1 MIESRNFAKVRYE
14 LFLAKR
20 YAFSRRSQNFITI
33 ISVISTLGI
42 MVGVAALICVLSVFN
57 GFSKVVTDILVSF
70 DPHIRITAVQDT
82 TRSYEEAFSIS
93 NTDEVIKKLSGIDGI
108 RSVAPVIKSKA
119 VLVHYTLPKV
129 ASVIAIDENEV
140 EKVSGMSKVVSSG
153 EMVLDSESILLG
165 QLLADNLAII
175 PGDTIEV
182 FSPSGMERI
191 LTEPIEP
198 KSRRLIVRG
207 IFATNNRDYDMQN
220 AYVSLASGRD
230 LFGIPSTSATS
241 IEIRLDDIQ
250 DAIPTKAE
258 MEKIL
263 PKDKY
268 AVQTWFDLH
277 TDLYNVMDMERWIA
291 FAILILIVAVA
302 SFSIFSA
309 LTLTVFEKKRDI
321 GLLSALGAETKN
333 IQRVYLYQ
341 GLLTGVSGVLF
352 GCIIGLGIVW
362 LQQEVGFFKL
372 DTSVYIIP
380 ALPVELKLS
389 DFLWV
394 SIGALTLVSLA
405 AIYPAKQAAKVR
417 PAEALKWE

>member
-1 MIESRNFAKVRYE
+1 VRYE

-70 DPHIRITAVQDT
+70 DPHIRITAVQDSSIT
-82 TRSYEEAFSIS
+82 NTQDIISKLSSIS
-93 NTDEVIKKLSGIDGI
+93 EI
-108 RSVAPVIKSKA
+108 RSSAPVIKNKG

-129 ASVIAIDENEV
+129 ANIIAIDGHDA
-140 EKVSGMSKVVSSG
+140 EKVSGMSKVISSG
-153 EMVLDSESILLG
+153 TMILDSESIVLG
-165 QLLADNLAII
+165 QLLADNMAII

-191 LTEPIEP
+191 LTELVEP
-198 KSRRLIVRG
+198 RSRRLIVRAV
-207 IFATNNRDYDMQN
+207 FATNNREYDMQN
-220 AYVSLASGRD
+220 AYISLETGRE
-230 LFGIPSTSATS
+230 LFDIPANAATS
-241 IEIRLDDIQ
+241 IEIRLGDIQ
-250 DAIPTKAE
+250 DATDVSNKIAE
-258 MEKIL
+258 ML
-263 PKDKY
+263 PRDRY
-268 AVQTWFDLH
+268 SVQTWFDLH
-277 TDLYNVMDMERWIA
+277 TDLYNVMNMERWIA

-321 GLLSALGAETKN
+321 GLLTALGAETNN
-333 IQRVYLYQ
+333 IRKVYLYQ
-341 GLLTGVSGVLF
+341 GLLTGVTGVFL
-352 GCIIGLGIVW
+352 GCLIGIGIVW
-362 LQQEVGFFKL
+362 AQQQYGFFKL

-394 SIGALTLVSLA
+394 SIGALTLVSIA
-405 AIYPAKQAAKVR
+405 AIYPARQAANVR